1 MPLQRQEDNVDIWFW
16 IMVFTG
22 IPLIILAFL
31 GLLFLLDEQGNKGLR
46 EYYEKQWDKDG
57 DKDV

>member
-1 MPLQRQEDNVDIWFW
+1 MDIWFL

-57 DKDV
+57 DKDGDKDV

>member
-1 MPLQRQEDNVDIWFW
+1 
-16 IMVFTG
+16 MVFTG

-31 GLLFLLDEQGNKGLR
+31 GLLFLLDELR

-57 DKDV
+57 DKDGDKDV